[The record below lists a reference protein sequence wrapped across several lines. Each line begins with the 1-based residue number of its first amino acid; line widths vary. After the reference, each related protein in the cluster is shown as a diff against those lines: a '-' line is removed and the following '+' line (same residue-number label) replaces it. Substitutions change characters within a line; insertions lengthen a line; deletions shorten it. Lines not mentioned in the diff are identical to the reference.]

1 LLFHLQINADGN
13 FPWKGIFF
21 PELGENWNGGGLLNN
36 QKLLLLILNQRLR
49 DSQLITEEEFDIM
62 KVGIIAMKAENTST
76 SQQER
81 KVV

>member
-1 LLFHLQINADGN
+1 M
-13 FPWKGIFF
+13 
-21 PELGENWNGGGLLNN
+21 NN